1 MSTLQP
7 LDWAICIAY
16 LLVVLGIGSW
26 FAREQETN
34 EEYFVGGRRMNWF
47 PIGLSIFASVFS
59 SLSFV
64 GLPREGAYADYHLM
78 LSILFIPLIVTPIAC
93 WIFIPLYHRL
103 QSISVYEYLERRFH
117 RSIRLVGSVLFSL
130 YNIGWIGTMLVA
142 VGVILQAVLGLSEVQ
157 LTWTLVGVGVFATF
171 YTTIGGVKAVVWTDV
186 LQTFVLGGG
195 MLAVL
200 LMAVARIDGGWGT
213 VVDLGVRYDKFQ
225 MFNLNADLT
234 STTKTFFSAC
244 AYGGFVYMASYTV
257 NQGSAQRYVAMPSIA
272 AARRALLVNAAL
284 TGGIC
289 LLFFMVGSVLFAFYH
304 QSLPA
309 DAAAGSGFP
318 DLPKEDQLVPHF
330 VLNELPRVGLTGLL
344 LAGLFAAAMS
354 SVDSG
359 INNVT
364 ALIVYDWMRGRNV
377 SVKASRVIC
386 SSLGILV
393 ILAALFIRQWEGPVF
408 DKIIAIAGTF
418 FGLLMGVFFLGVFL
432 RRASTVA
439 ATAGMVCGV
448 ATVLY
453 VILGTDINKQFY
465 GFFGFAPT
473 FIVGVIVSSLTL
485 PPPETKTRG
494 LVVGSLRHPWNDAE

>member
-47 PIGLSIFASVFS
+47 PIGLSIFASVFC

-200 LMAVARIDGGWGT
+200 LMAVA
-213 VVDLGVRYDKFQ
+213 
-225 MFNLNADLT
+225 
-234 STTKTFFSAC
+234 
-244 AYGGFVYMASYTV
+244 
-257 NQGSAQRYVAMPSIA
+257 
-272 AARRALLVNAAL
+272 
-284 TGGIC
+284 
-289 LLFFMVGSVLFAFYH
+289 
-304 QSLPA
+304 
-309 DAAAGSGFP
+309 
-318 DLPKEDQLVPHF
+318 
-330 VLNELPRVGLTGLL
+330 
-344 LAGLFAAAMS
+344 
-354 SVDSG
+354 
-359 INNVT
+359 
-364 ALIVYDWMRGRNV
+364 
-377 SVKASRVIC
+377 
-386 SSLGILV
+386 
-393 ILAALFIRQWEGPVF
+393 
-408 DKIIAIAGTF
+408 
-418 FGLLMGVFFLGVFL
+418 
-432 RRASTVA
+432 
-439 ATAGMVCGV
+439 
-448 ATVLY
+448 
-453 VILGTDINKQFY
+453 
-465 GFFGFAPT
+465 
-473 FIVGVIVSSLTL
+473 
-485 PPPETKTRG
+485 
-494 LVVGSLRHPWNDAE
+494 